1 MENPTFT
8 AALLAATPLLLAMV
22 LLVGFKVAA
31 KYAMPTV
38 FLLTAAVG
46 SMYWGMD
53 ARHLMA
59 SVIEGLFV
67 AGDITYII
75 FSAILLLTVLKYS
88 GGLARIR
95 HQFTTLSTD
104 RRVQIIVIVW
114 FFGCFIE
121 GASGFGTPAAIVAPL
136 LVAIGFPPLSAIVLG
151 LMVQSTP
158 VTFGALGTPILIG
171 LNNGLTS
178 GFDGAAEKQAF
189 LMAVTREVGIIH
201 AMIGTFMPWLMI
213 SACIFFFG
221 QRADRI
227 KSWTIAPFAI
237 FSGLAFTVP
246 YLVTATYLGPEFP
259 SLLGAMVGVGI
270 VIFAVRRKWLL
281 PRDHW
286 DFQPTDRWPASWIG
300 TIKAQPAVGGDK
312 KLSLLSA
319 WLPYLVVSL
328 LLVLTR
334 TPLLPIADW
343 LKSFKIQWHDIGGT
357 AIIASS
363 TPLYLPATILTIAA
377 VSAMGLHR
385 LPAKRF
391 WQATRVSLSTALSA
405 GFVLLFTIPL
415 VRIYINSGFNDEGFD
430 SMPVVLAGWAAGKLG
445 AIWPMIAP
453 ALGGLGAFIAGSNT
467 VSNLMLAEFQNS
479 VATKLHL
486 DNVLIVSLQAVGA
499 AAGNMIAIHNVVAA
513 ATVVGMTGKEGAVLR
528 KTILPTLYYFIAA
541 GLIGTLFALA
551 ASPLP

>member
-8 AALLAATPLLLAMV
+8 AALLAATPLLVAMI

-31 KYAMPTV
+31 KYAMPIV
-38 FLLTAAVG
+38 FLLTAVVANG
-46 SMYWGMD
+46 YWGMD
-53 ARHLMA
+53 TNHLVA
-59 SVIEGLFV
+59 SIIEGLFV

-95 HQFTTLSTD
+95 HQFTTLSSD
-104 RRVQIIVIVW
+104 RRVQIIIIVW

-178 GFDGAAEKQAF
+178 GFGSPAEKHAF
-189 LMAVTREVGIIH
+189 LMAVTREVGVIH

-213 SACIFFFG
+213 AVCIFVFG
-221 QRADRI
+221 QRADRKKI
-227 KSWTIAPFAI
+227 WTIAPFAI
-237 FSGLAFTVP
+237 FSGLAFTLP
-246 YLVTATYLGPEFP
+246 YLLTATYLGPEFP
-259 SLLGAMVGVGI
+259 SLLGSMVGLGI

-281 PRDHW
+281 PKDHW
-286 DFQPTDRWPASWIG
+286 DFGPSDHWSASWSG
-300 TIKAQPAVGGDK
+300 TITAQPPGGDEK
-312 KLSLLSA
+312 KVSLLSA
-319 WLPYLVVSL
+319 WLPYILVSL
-328 LLVLTR
+328 LLILTR
-334 TPLLPIADW
+334 TPLLPIGNW
-343 LKSFKIQWHDIGGT
+343 LKSVQIQWHDIWGT
-357 AIIASS
+357 TITASS
-363 TPLYLPATILTIAA
+363 APLYLPATLLTIAA
-377 VSAMGLHR
+377 VSAMVLHR
-385 LPAKRF
+385 LPVKRF
-391 WQATRVSLSTALSA
+391 VQAAGVSLSTALSA

-415 VRIYINSGFNDEGFD
+415 VRIYINSGFNGEGLD
-430 SMPVVLAGWAAGKLG
+430 SMPVVLASWTAGKLG
-445 AIWPMIAP
+445 AVWLMIAP

-479 VATKLHL
+479 VATKLQL
-486 DNVLIVSLQAVGA
+486 DNVLVVSLQAVGA

-513 ATVVGMTGKEGAVLR
+513 STVVGMSGKEGAVLR

-541 GLIGTLFALA
+541 GLIGTLFALG
-551 ASPLP
+551 

>member
-8 AALLAATPLLLAMV
+8 AALLAATPLLLAMI

-31 KYAMPTV
+31 KYAMPVV
-38 FLLTAAVG
+38 FLLTIAVAYG
-46 SMYWGMD
+46 YWGMD
-53 ARHLMA
+53 ISHLGA
-59 SVIEGLFV
+59 SIVEGLFV
-67 AGDITYII
+67 SADITYII

-95 HQFTTLSTD
+95 NQFTTLSSD
-104 RRVQIIVIVW
+104 RCIQIVIIVW

-178 GFDGAAEKQAF
+178 GFGNPAEKQVF
-189 LMAVTREVGIIH
+189 LMAVTREVGLIH

-213 SACIFFFG
+213 AVCIYVFG
-221 QRADRI
+221 QRADRKKI
-227 KSWTIAPFAI
+227 WTIAPFAI
-237 FSGLAFTVP
+237 FSGLAFTLP
-246 YLVTATYLGPEFP
+246 YFLTAAYLGPEFP
-259 SLLGAMVGVGI
+259 SLLGSMVGLGI

-281 PRDHW
+281 PKDQW
-286 DFQPTDRWPASWIG
+286 DFGPPHHWPASWIG
-300 TIKAQPAVGGDK
+300 TITAQPAADDEKKVG
-312 KLSLLSA
+312 LLSA
-319 WLPYLVVSL
+319 WLPYILVSL

-334 TPLLPIADW
+334 TPLLPIGNW
-343 LKSFKIQWHDIGGT
+343 LKSVRIQWHDIWGT
-357 AIIASS
+357 TITASS
-363 TPLYLPATILTIAA
+363 APLYLPATLLTIAA
-377 VSAMGLHR
+377 VSAMALHGL
-385 LPAKRF
+385 PVKRF
-391 WQATRVSLSTALSA
+391 MQAARVSLSTALSA

-415 VRIYINSGFNDEGFD
+415 VRIYINSGFNGEGLD
-430 SMPVVLAGWAAGKLG
+430 SMPVLLASWTAGKLG
-445 AIWPMIAP
+445 TIWLMIAP

-467 VSNLMLAEFQNS
+467 ISNLMLAEFQNS
-479 VATKLHL
+479 IATKLQL
-486 DNVLIVSLQAVGA
+486 DNVLVVSLQAVGA

-513 ATVVGMTGKEGAVLR
+513 STVVGLTGKEGAILR

-541 GLIGTLFALA
+541 GLIATLFTMNFF
-551 ASPLP
+551 